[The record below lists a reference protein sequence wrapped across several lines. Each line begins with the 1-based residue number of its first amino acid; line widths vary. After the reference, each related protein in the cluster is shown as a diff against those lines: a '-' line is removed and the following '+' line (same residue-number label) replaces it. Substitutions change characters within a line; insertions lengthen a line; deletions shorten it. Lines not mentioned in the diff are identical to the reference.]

1 VIFKAIEFSTKAHA
15 GQYRKGTK
23 IPYIIHPLGV
33 AKILIEYG
41 CPDHVVI
48 AGILHDT
55 IEDTTV
61 TFEQIKDI
69 FGSEVADL
77 VKAASEPDKSDTWEN
92 RKKHTIG
99 MLKTLSK
106 DAANLILADKLNNI
120 RAIREDLGRSGE
132 GIWGRFNRP
141 KEQQKWYYE
150 NLSAVFTDSLTDE
163 QSRNLLDLFK
173 SEVAQVFG
181 DGSQEGNAKIT
192 LDKPNAVLTEQDV
205 RNIFKKYIEK
215 EKLVVKIFTITDSL
229 PVNCSSYGLPKQDC
243 WYVLCSAHPSHVY
256 MICSSRVVA
265 ISKATGEVV
274 YDGSANDEG

>member
-1 VIFKAIEFSTKAHA
+1 MIFKAIEFSTKAHA

-33 AKILIEYG
+33 AKILIEYC

-69 FGSEVADL
+69 FGSAVADL

-99 MLKTLSK
+99 MLKTLSE
-106 DAANLILADKLNNI
+106 DAAILVLADKLDNI
-120 RAIREDLGRSGE
+120 RAIREDLERNGE

-141 KEQQKWYYE
+141 KQQQKWYYE
-150 NLSAVFTDSLTDE
+150 NLLAVFTDSLTDE

-173 SEVAQVFG
+173 VEVARVFG
-181 DGSQEGNAKIT
+181 SEIQSG
-192 LDKPNAVLTEQDV
+192 
-205 RNIFKKYIEK
+205 
-215 EKLVVKIFTITDSL
+215 
-229 PVNCSSYGLPKQDC
+229 
-243 WYVLCSAHPSHVY
+243 
-256 MICSSRVVA
+256 A
-265 ISKATGEVV
+265 IKR
-274 YDGSANDEG
+274 